1 MRTRSG
7 DPAILCDIVTAELGR
22 AGAQEWS
29 IADDGLWC
37 KVAPDTYA
45 IPDQG
50 WKLHVSATMLSAPV
64 VLSRVSRVLAGAG
77 CAFKFPARL
86 DDYWRFLEPHCSRA
100 QAGKFITAYPR
111 DDAESVRLAA
121 LLDEA
126 TRGLPGPV
134 ILSDRPYRAGGIV
147 HYRYGAFRGH
157 RTLGNDGF
165 YEIRLRSPEGRL
177 VLDAREPRFAPP
189 PFAVCPFEAPAAGR
203 RPGAAAVM
211 LNGRFVV
218 REAVRHANRGGVY
231 LAEDTRTGREV
242 VVKEGRPHACADL
255 SGRDARDRVAAERS
269 RLEDLAETGAVPA
282 VVDFFEQGGHAFLV
296 EEHVPGITLQRWS
309 DGNAGPLGEN
319 GFGNGA
325 AEVLPVLGRLV
336 GLLKAVHGRG
346 HVFGDLSPNNVMLLP
361 GGELRLIDLEHAAVP
376 GATVMVGGTPGYLAP
391 ELVEH
396 VGEPRPAPDGGAD
409 LYSLGAMTYFLAVG
423 AHLDPPGPEL
433 DPPGAELDPPG
444 AELDPPGPDRVAAG
458 LGRVAAVAA
467 ANPTLA
473 LLRPLAEGLLAAEP
487 ERRWPLER
495 CERFLAGLTRRR
507 SATGLTPGEAV
518 SGFTPGQGTA
528 EPTRQSTAGP
538 TPEPGAGGSG
548 AGRSGGG
555 PARPLHR
562 IDRLIDD
569 GIAHLVEAAA
579 PGDGGLT
586 AWSDVPGGPE
596 ADPCSV
602 HAGAAGVL
610 GVLTLAMPA
619 PEAAGAVAALSRR
632 LRLRLAEEDAWRP
645 GLHFGRSGAV
655 WALYDAAAALGD
667 AGLARY
673 AVRAASLL
681 PTDHPSPDVT
691 HGLAGCGMAVLRVA
705 LRSGD
710 PALRQRAATTFQNL
724 HDARSYLDGHP
735 QWPTPRT
742 FDSGLAG
749 ANHFGFAHGI
759 AGIGTALLHAGRAL
773 NRPDWTATVHEVARA
788 LYEHA
793 DVDGDTAWWPTLRG
807 DLGTVRPRR
816 PYWCSG
822 SSGVGSFLVRY
833 WHATGD
839 PRALDLARGAAAA
852 VHRTRWQ
859 SGPVPCHGLPGD
871 GEFLLDMADLT
882 GDDRYHRWARDLAA
896 CLEIRAVGRSGRLLV
911 PDAQTGFSPTFLG
924 GTAGV
929 VAFLL
934 RLRHGHPRL
943 WMPDDAPRLAVR
955 DGTAMKEERAVSEAA
970 PPTTGGKD
978 HVLRR

>member
-1 MRTRSG
+1 MRTRPG

-22 AGAQEWS
+22 AGAREWS
-29 IADDGLWC
+29 ITDDGLWC
-37 KVAPDTYA
+37 KVTPDTYA

-64 VLSRVSRVLAGAG
+64 VLSRVSRVLAGAR

-86 DDYWRFLEPHCSRA
+86 DDYWKFLEPHCSRA
-100 QAGKFITAYPR
+100 QAGKFVTVYPR

-121 LLDEA
+121 LLDEV

-177 VLDAREPRFAPP
+177 VLDAREPRFSPP

-203 RPGAAAVM
+203 RPGAAAIM
-211 LNGRFVV
+211 LNGRFIV

-255 SGRDARDRVAAERS
+255 SGRDARDRVATERS
-269 RLEDLAETGAVPA
+269 RLEDLAVTGVVPA

-296 EEHVPGITLQRWS
+296 EERVPGITLQRWS

-325 AEVLPVLGRLV
+325 AEVLPLLGRLV
-336 GLLKAVHGRG
+336 ELLKAVHGRG

-361 GGELRLIDLEHAAVP
+361 GGGLRLIDLEHAAVP

-396 VGEPRPAPDGGAD
+396 VGEPRPASDGGAD
-409 LYSLGAMTYFLAVG
+409 LYSLGAMAYFLAVG
-423 AHLDPPGPEL
+423 AHLDPPG
-433 DPPGAELDPPG
+433 AH
-444 AELDPPGPDRVAAG
+444 LDPPGP
-458 LGRVAAVAA
+458 GRVAAVATD
-467 ANPTLA
+467 NPTLA
-473 LLRPLAEGLLAAEP
+473 LLRPLVEGLLAAEP

-495 CERFLAGLTRRR
+495 CERFLAGRLTRRP
-507 SATGLTPGEAV
+507 SAVGP
-518 SGFTPGQGTA
+518 
-528 EPTRQSTAGP
+528 TAGP
-538 TPEPGAGGSG
+538 TAGPGAGPG
-548 AGRSGGG
+548 AAE
-555 PARPLHR
+555 PARPPHR

-569 GIAHLVEAAA
+569 GIAHLVEAAD
-579 PGDGGLT
+579 PDGGSLA
-586 AWSDVPGGPE
+586 AWSDASGGPE

-619 PEAAGAVAALSRR
+619 PEASAAVAALSRR
-632 LRLRLAEEDAWRP
+632 LRLRLAEEDVWRP

-655 WALYDAAAALGD
+655 WALHDAAAALDD

-681 PTDHPSPDVT
+681 PTDHPGPDVT
-691 HGLAGCGMAVLRVA
+691 HGLAGCGMTVLRVA
-705 LRSGD
+705 LGSGD
-710 PALRQRAATTFQNL
+710 PALMERAATIFQNL

-749 ANHFGFAHGI
+749 ANHFGFAHGL
-759 AGIGTALLHAGRAL
+759 AGIGTALLHAGRVL
-773 NRPDWTATVHEVARA
+773 DRPDWTETVHEVARA
-788 LYEHA
+788 LYAHA

-822 SSGVGSFLVRY
+822 SSGIGSFLVRY
-833 WHATGD
+833 WRATGD
-839 PRALDLARGAAAA
+839 PKALDLARGAAAA

-896 CLEIRAVGRSGRLLV
+896 CLASRAVGRSGRLLV
-911 PDAQTGFSPTFLG
+911 PDAQAGFSPTFLG

>member
-22 AGAQEWS
+22 ASARKWS
-29 IADDGLWC
+29 ITDDGLWC
-37 KVAPDTYA
+37 KVTPDTYA

-86 DDYWRFLEPHCSRA
+86 DDYWKFLEPHCSRA
-100 QAGKFITAYPR
+100 QAGKFITVYPR

-121 LLDEA
+121 LLDEV

-165 YEIRLRSPEGRL
+165 YEIRLRSPEGHL
-177 VLDAREPRFAPP
+177 VLDAREPRFSPP
-189 PFAVCPFEAPAAGR
+189 PFAVCPFEVPAAGR

-255 SGRDARDRVAAERS
+255 SGRDARDRVATERS
-269 RLEDLAETGAVPA
+269 RLEDLAATGAVPA

-296 EEHVPGITLQRWS
+296 EERVPGITLQRWS
-309 DGNAGPLGEN
+309 DGNAGPLGET

-376 GATVMVGGTPGYLAP
+376 GDTVMVGGTPGYLAP

-409 LYSLGAMTYFLAVG
+409 LYSLGAMAYFLAVG
-423 AHLDPPGPEL
+423 AHLDPPAPDL
-433 DPPGAELDPPG
+433 DPPAPDLESPGSGRGATGLD
-444 AELDPPGPDRVAAG
+444 
-458 LGRVAAVAA
+458 RVAAVAT

-495 CERFLAGLTRRR
+495 CERFLAELTPRPSTAGLTPGEVASGLDAGPGAAGPTRR
-507 SATGLTPGEAV
+507 SAAGLTPEPAAGGSGTGLTPGEARL
-518 SGFTPGQGTA
+518 S
-528 EPTRQSTAGP
+528 
-538 TPEPGAGGSG
+538 
-548 AGRSGGG
+548 
-555 PARPLHR
+555 HR
-562 IDRLIDD
+562 IDRLID
-569 GIAHLVEAAA
+569 GGLAHLVEAAD
-579 PGDGGLT
+579 PGDGGLA
-586 AWSDVPGGPE
+586 AWSDASGGPE

-632 LRLRLAEEDAWRP
+632 LRLRLAEEEAWRP

-655 WALYDAAAALGD
+655 WALYDAATALGD

-710 PALRQRAATTFQNL
+710 PALRERAATTFRNL

-759 AGIGTALLHAGRAL
+759 AGIGTALLHAGRVL
-773 NRPDWTATVHEVARA
+773 DRPDWTATAHEVARA
-788 LYEHA
+788 LYAHA

-807 DLGTVRPRR
+807 DPGTVRPRR

-822 SSGVGSFLVRY
+822 SSGIGSFLVRY

-839 PRALDLARGAAAA
+839 PKALDLARGAAAA

-896 CLEIRAVGRSGRLLV
+896 CLELRAVGRSGRLLV
-911 PDAQTGFSPTFLG
+911 PDAQAGFSPTFLG

-955 DGTAMKEERAVSEAA
+955 DGTAMKEERAVSEAV
-970 PPTTGGKD
+970 PPTTGGED

>member
-7 DPAILCDIVTAELGR
+7 DSAILCDIVTAELGR
-22 AGAQEWS
+22 ASARKWS
-29 IADDGLWC
+29 ITDDGLWC
-37 KVAPDTYA
+37 KVTPDTYA

-86 DDYWRFLEPHCSRA
+86 DDYWKFLEPHCSRA
-100 QAGKFITAYPR
+100 QAGKFITVYPR

-121 LLDEA
+121 LLDEV

-165 YEIRLRSPEGRL
+165 YEIRLRAPEGHL
-177 VLDAREPRFAPP
+177 VLDAREPRFSPP
-189 PFAVCPFEAPAAGR
+189 PFAVCPFEVPAAGR

-255 SGRDARDRVAAERS
+255 SGRDARDRVATERS
-269 RLEDLAETGAVPA
+269 RLEDLAATGAVPA

-296 EEHVPGITLQRWS
+296 EERMPGITLQRWS
-309 DGNAGPLGEN
+309 DGNAGPLGET

-376 GATVMVGGTPGYLAP
+376 GDTVMVGGTPGYLAP

-409 LYSLGAMTYFLAVG
+409 LYSLGAMAYFLAVG
-423 AHLDPPGPEL
+423 AHLDPPDPDL
-433 DPPGAELDPPG
+433 DPPTPHLGS
-444 AELDPPGPDRVAAG
+444 PGPDLESPGSGRGATG
-458 LGRVAAVAA
+458 LDRVAAVAT

-495 CERFLAGLTRRR
+495 CERFLAELTPRPG
-507 SATGLTPGEAV
+507 AAGLTP
-518 SGFTPGQGTA
+518 
-528 EPTRQSTAGP
+528 EPA
-538 TPEPGAGGSG
+538 AGGSG
-548 AGRSGGG
+548 TGRSGGE
-555 PARPLHR
+555 ARLSHR
-562 IDRLIDD
+562 IDRLIDG
-569 GIAHLVEAAA
+569 GIAHLVEAAD
-579 PGDGGLT
+579 PGDGGLA
-586 AWSDVPGGPE
+586 AWSDASGGPE

-655 WALYDAAAALGD
+655 WALYDAATALGD

-710 PALRQRAATTFQNL
+710 PALRERAATTFRNL

-759 AGIGTALLHAGRAL
+759 AGIGTALLHAGRVL
-773 NRPDWTATVHEVARA
+773 GRPDWTATVHEVARA
-788 LYEHA
+788 LYAHA

-807 DLGTVRPRR
+807 DPGTVRPRR

-822 SSGVGSFLVRY
+822 SSGIGSFLVRY
-833 WHATGD
+833 WHVTGD
-839 PRALDLARGAAAA
+839 PKALDLARGAAAA

-882 GDDRYHRWARDLAA
+882 GDDRYHRWARDLAG
-896 CLEIRAVGRSGRLLV
+896 CLELRAVGRSGRLLV
-911 PDAQTGFSPTFLG
+911 PDAQAGFSPTFLG

-970 PPTTGGKD
+970 PPTTGGED
-978 HVLRR
+978 HVIRR

>member
-22 AGAQEWS
+22 ASARKWS
-29 IADDGLWC
+29 ITDDGLWC
-37 KVAPDTYA
+37 KVTPDTYA

-64 VLSRVSRVLAGAG
+64 VLSRVSRVLAGVG

-86 DDYWRFLEPHCSRA
+86 DDYWKFLEPHCSRA
-100 QAGKFITAYPR
+100 QAGKFITVYPR
-111 DDAESVRLAA
+111 DDAEAVRLAA
-121 LLDEA
+121 LLDEV

-165 YEIRLRSPEGRL
+165 YEIRLRSPEGHL
-177 VLDAREPRFAPP
+177 VHDAREPRFSPP
-189 PFAVCPFEAPAAGR
+189 PFAICPFEAPAAGR

-255 SGRDARDRVAAERS
+255 SGRDARDRVATERS
-269 RLEDLAETGAVPA
+269 RLEDLAATGAVPA

-296 EEHVPGITLQRWS
+296 EERVPGITLQRWS
-309 DGNAGPLGEN
+309 DGNAGPLGET

-376 GATVMVGGTPGYLAP
+376 GDTVMVGGTPGYLAP

-396 VGEPRPAPDGGAD
+396 VGELRPAPDGGAD
-409 LYSLGAMTYFLAVG
+409 LYSLGAMAYFLAVG
-423 AHLDPPGPEL
+423 AHLDPPDPDLDLPGSDLDPPDPDLDLPGSDLALPDPGL
-433 DPPGAELDPPG
+433 DPPGSDLDPPG
-444 AELDPPGPDRVAAG
+444 SGRGATGLD
-458 LGRVAAVAA
+458 RVAAVAT

-495 CERFLAGLTRRR
+495 CERFLAELTPRPSVVGFTHRPGAAGLT
-507 SATGLTPGEAV
+507 SGE
-518 SGFTPGQGTA
+518 
-528 EPTRQSTAGP
+528 TRLS
-538 TPEPGAGGSG
+538 
-548 AGRSGGG
+548 
-555 PARPLHR
+555 HR
-562 IDRLIDD
+562 IDRLIDG
-569 GIAHLVEAAA
+569 GIAHLAEAAD
-579 PGDGGLT
+579 PGDGGLA
-586 AWSDVPGGPE
+586 AWSDASGGPE

-619 PEAAGAVAALSRR
+619 PEAARAVAALSHR

-655 WALYDAAAALGD
+655 WALYDAATALDD

-681 PTDHPSPDVT
+681 PTEHPSPDVT

-710 PALRQRAATTFQNL
+710 PALRERAATAFQNL

-759 AGIGTALLHAGRAL
+759 AGIGTALLHAGRVL
-773 NRPDWTATVHEVARA
+773 DRPDWTATVHEVARA
-788 LYEHA
+788 LYAHA

-807 DLGTVRPRR
+807 DPGTVRPRR

-822 SSGVGSFLVRY
+822 SSGIGSFLVRY

-839 PRALDLARGAAAA
+839 PKALDLARGAAAA

-871 GEFLLDMADLT
+871 GEFLLDMAGLT

-896 CLEIRAVGRSGRLLV
+896 CLEFRAVGRSGRLLV
-911 PDAQTGFSPTFLG
+911 PDAQAGFSPTFLG

-955 DGTAMKEERAVSEAA
+955 DGTAMKEERAVSEAV
-970 PPTTGGKD
+970 PPTTGGED

>member
-1 MRTRSG
+1 MRTRPG

-22 AGAQEWS
+22 AGAREWS
-29 IADDGLWC
+29 ITDDGLWC
-37 KVAPDTYA
+37 KVTPDTYA

-64 VLSRVSRVLAGAG
+64 VLSRVSRVLAGAR

-86 DDYWRFLEPHCSRA
+86 DDYWKFLEPHCSRA
-100 QAGKFITAYPR
+100 QAGKFVTVYPR

-121 LLDEA
+121 LLDEV

-177 VLDAREPRFAPP
+177 VLDAREPRFSPP
-189 PFAVCPFEAPAAGR
+189 PFAVCPFEAPAEGR
-203 RPGAAAVM
+203 RPGAAAIM
-211 LNGRFVV
+211 LNGRFIV

-255 SGRDARDRVAAERS
+255 SGRDARDRVATERS
-269 RLEDLAETGAVPA
+269 RLEDLAATGAVPA

-296 EEHVPGITLQRWS
+296 EERVPGITLQRWS
-309 DGNAGPLGEN
+309 DGNVGPLGEN

-325 AEVLPVLGRLV
+325 AEVLPLLGRLV
-336 GLLKAVHGRG
+336 ELLKAVHGQG

-361 GGELRLIDLEHAAVP
+361 GGGLRLIDLEHAAVP
-376 GATVMVGGTPGYLAP
+376 GAAVMVGGTPGYLAP

-409 LYSLGAMTYFLAVG
+409 LYSLGAMAYFLAVG
-423 AHLDPPGPEL
+423 AHLDPPSPHLG
-433 DPPGAELDPPG
+433 
-444 AELDPPGPDRVAAG
+444 PPGPDRVAA
-458 LGRVAAVAA
+458 VATD
-467 ANPTLA
+467 NPTLA
-473 LLRPLAEGLLAAEP
+473 LLRPLVEGLLAAEP

-495 CERFLAGLTRRR
+495 CERFLAGLTRRP
-507 SATGLTPGEAV
+507 SAV
-518 SGFTPGQGTA
+518 
-528 EPTRQSTAGP
+528 GP
-538 TPEPGAGGSG
+538 TVGPTVGPGA
-548 AGRSGGG
+548 AE
-555 PARPLHR
+555 PARPPHR

-569 GIAHLVEAAA
+569 GIAHLVEAAD
-579 PGDGGLT
+579 PGDGSLA
-586 AWSDVPGGPE
+586 AWSDASGGPE

-619 PEAAGAVAALSRR
+619 PEASAAVAALSRR
-632 LRLRLAEEDAWRP
+632 LRLRLAEEDVWRP

-655 WALYDAAAALGD
+655 WALHDAAAALDD

-681 PTDHPSPDVT
+681 PTDHPGPDVT

-705 LRSGD
+705 LGSGD
-710 PALRQRAATTFQNL
+710 PALMERAATIFQNL

-749 ANHFGFAHGI
+749 ANHFGFAHGL
-759 AGIGTALLHAGRAL
+759 AGIGTALLHAGRVL
-773 NRPDWTATVHEVARA
+773 DRPDWTETVHEVARA
-788 LYEHA
+788 LYAHA

-822 SSGVGSFLVRY
+822 SSGIGSFLVRY
-833 WHATGD
+833 WRATGD
-839 PRALDLARGAAAA
+839 PKALDLARGAAAA

-896 CLEIRAVGRSGRLLV
+896 CLASRAVGRSGRLLV
-911 PDAQTGFSPTFLG
+911 PDAQAGFSPTFLG

-943 WMPDDAPRLAVR
+943 WMPDDVPRLAVR